1 MNAEDINF
9 SFSQRF
15 CWGLS
20 SSGIWHCVLGWVV
33 RDVSKDHT
41 GFILRV
47 KHSWTADEGT
57 AILRTD
63 RNYSPTIERNISE
76 DLN

>member
-1 MNAEDINF
+1 
-9 SFSQRF
+9 
-15 CWGLS
+15 
-20 SSGIWHCVLGWVV
+20 VV
-33 RDVSKDHT
+33 RDVSKDDT

-47 KHSWTADEGT
+47 KHSWTADVEGT